1 MTNPLTPP
9 GCDLRDFPFLPIDVQ
24 RLLTSETWVL
34 GTADEKAAAITL
46 WLACWHQVPAAS
58 VPNNDRMLA
67 HLSQAGSKWPKVKE
81 HALRG
86 WVDGGDGRL
95 YHPVVAEK
103 ALAAWIEKLNSAISG
118 AVGNAKR
125 WQTEVDTSAQE
136 AALCDAICRLKRIA
150 PASPCLKK
158 KVVMS
163 RNKSSPPDRPPTQNS
178 SPPDRKREG
187 EREGEGYREI
197 PPTSSHQCTPRAPRG
212 DDEKPQTPAEWVEVF
227 AEQHGVDVDHRNF
240 HDRKKFWPLAAAW
253 TNAGVTVGQM
263 RAACAKAFSSATEP
277 IAWLPAYADRVLAG
291 MQVPPPN
298 PRREAKS
305 FAQQDREAGW
315 ARWEE
320 MTGRVHP
327 DRVAAEGALI
337 IETEARYVPAI
348 EGR

>member
-1 MTNPLTPP
+1 MTDPLTPP

-187 EREGEGYREI
+187 EREGEGYVEI
-197 PPTSSHQCTPRAPRG
+197 QERTHTPLVHDAPVCVGNPVQESSVSTPVTPPAAPPPPVTPTAAGAACLAMRAEG
-212 DDEKPQTPAEWVEVF
+212 I
-227 AEQHGVDVDHRNF
+227 VDVNPSSP
-240 HDRKKFWPLAAAW
+240 KLAALLEAGATNEELAAA
-253 TNAGVTVGQM
+253 
-263 RAACAKAFSSATEP
+263 AKGAVDRQKGF
-277 IAWLPAYADRVLAG
+277 AYALGTVQKQREEAAAMASGLHAG
-291 MQVPPPN
+291 PMPT
-298 PRREAKS
+298 RS
-305 FAQQDREAGW
+305 HAGHKT
-315 ARWEE
+315 ARQSLVE
-320 MTGRVHP
+320 GG
-327 DRVAAEGALI
+327 AAAMFEGA
-337 IETEARYVPAI
+337 THV
-348 EGR
+348 